1 MEDRGRRLLRLAVRT
16 DELRHAMP
24 GHETSIARFCSLFI
38 ATTRWSCLVL
48 ALAVAAG
55 SHGCG
60 VHRARGHQR
69 PPAGAGAA
77 AGGERDAAD
86 PVGGR
91 WVGASRVGL
100 PAPAK

>member
-1 MEDRGRRLLRLAVRT
+1 MA
-16 DELRHAMP
+16 A
-24 GHETSIARFCSLFI
+24 HETSIARFCSPFV
-38 ATTRWSCLVL
+38 ATAQWSRLVL

-55 SHGCG
+55 SHGRG

-91 WVGASRVGL
+91 WVGASRVGI
-100 PAPAK
+100 PAAAKRAPDTGEKVF